1 MRYEVTA
8 QYSEAL
14 IKTAVRRLTMKHL
27 GWKVAVVWSLM
38 LIVLVVLLWNGERD
52 WLVGALG
59 MTLVISMLVSLAAYV
74 KSRRNALAFFRA
86 RTTGTTQFVFD
97 DEGFSA
103 ASDLG
108 TSTFRWRIIRKV
120 WRFPEAWLLFY
131 SNGTYSTLPTACL
144 SDELLAF
151 ILDRVEEVG
160 GKISPR
166 RDAAHK

>member
-1 MRYEVTA
+1 MKYEVTA
-8 QYSEAL
+8 EYSEAL
-14 IKTAVRRLTMKHL
+14 IMTAVRRFIANYL
-27 GWKVAVVWSLM
+27 GWRDAIVWSLL
-38 LIVLVVLLWNGERD
+38 LIVLVVLLRNGERG

-59 MTLVISMLVSLAAYV
+59 MTLLVSMVVALTVYV
-74 KSRRNALAFFRA
+74 KFRRNALAIFRA
-86 RTTGTTQFVFD
+86 MTTGKAQFVFD
-97 DEGFSA
+97 EEGVSA

-108 TSTFRWRIIRKV
+108 TGTFKWRVIRKV

-144 SDELLAF
+144 SEELQAF

-166 RDAAHK
+166 RSAARQ